1 MKAKTLIPILL
12 LLISG
17 FTYGQDKKLM
27 IIVDT
32 DIVTQENI
40 NESCKFEGQ
49 QEGTNITDFI
59 TEVSMDDEVKWK
71 IKRKDGSKGSVK
83 LIKFKHERG
92 PRFFQEDEIPEKNGR
107 IKGVVKSD
115 ALGTEKYTIEIK
127 VKKQHESVEE
137 VYSIDP
143 KLKFVPRD

>member
-1 MKAKTLIPILL
+1 MKTKTLIPILL

-17 FTYGQDKKLM
+17 FTYSQDKKLM

-40 NESCKFEGQ
+40 NESCRFDGQ

-59 TEVSMDDEVKWK
+59 TEVSMNDEVKWK

-92 PRFFQEDEIPEKNGR
+92 PRFFKENEILEKNGR

-115 ALGTEKYTIEIK
+115 SLGTEKYTIEIK
-127 VKKQHESVEE
+127 VKKQNELVEK

>member
-59 TEVSMDDEVKWK
+59 TEVSMNDEVKWK
-71 IKRKDGSKGSVK
+71 IKRKDGRKGSV
-83 LIKFKHERG
+83 
-92 PRFFQEDEIPEKNGR
+92 
-107 IKGVVKSD
+107 
-115 ALGTEKYTIEIK
+115 
-127 VKKQHESVEE
+127 
-137 VYSIDP
+137 
-143 KLKFVPRD
+143 